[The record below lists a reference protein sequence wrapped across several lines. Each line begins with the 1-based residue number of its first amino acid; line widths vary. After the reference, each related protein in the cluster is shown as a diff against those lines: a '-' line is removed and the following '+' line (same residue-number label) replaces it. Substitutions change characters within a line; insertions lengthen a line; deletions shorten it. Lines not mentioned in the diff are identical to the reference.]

1 MVECPSGPQRLD
13 ASQGSRAEHMTIEL
27 PELLVDDSAGWR
39 AWLERSHD
47 EHQGVWLVLHKKGG
61 TTTTLTYDQA
71 LDEAL
76 CFGWVDG
83 QKGKRDE
90 HSYRQ
95 RFTPRRRASPWSAR
109 NVGHVTRLIEAR
121 RMRPAGLAA
130 VEAAKADG
138 RWSAAYQGQAA
149 AQLPP
154 DLAAALATNPAAR
167 ATYERLTSANRY
179 AIIYRLN
186 TVKSAETRSRKL
198 AQYVEMLA
206 RGEALH
212 PQR

>member
-1 MVECPSGPQRLD
+1 M
-13 ASQGSRAEHMTIEL
+13 IEL
-27 PELLVDDSAGWR
+27 PELLVDDAPAWR

-47 EHQGVWLVLHKKGG
+47 EHSGVWLVLHKKGG
-61 TTTTLTYDQA
+61 TVTSLTYDQA

-90 HSYRQ
+90 HSFRQ

-109 NVGHVTRLIEAR
+109 NVGHVARLVESG
-121 RMRPAGLAA
+121 RMHAAGLAA
-130 VEAAKADG
+130 VDSAKADG
-138 RWSAAYQGQAA
+138 RWDAAYQGQSA
-149 AQLPP
+149 AQVPA
-154 DLAAALATNPAAR
+154 DLAEALATNPAAT
-167 ATYERLTSANRY
+167 ATFEALNAANRY

-186 TVKSAETRSRKL
+186 AVKRAETRGRKL
-198 AQYVEMLA
+198 AGFVEMLA

-212 PQR
+212 PQK

>member
-1 MVECPSGPQRLD
+1 VTEPP
-13 ASQGSRAEHMTIEL
+13 EL
-27 PELLVDDSAGWR
+27 PELLVSDAAAWR
-39 AWLERSHD
+39 SWLERSHD
-47 EHQGVWLVLHKKGG
+47 SHQGVWLVLHKQGG

-83 QKGKRDE
+83 QIGKRDE
-90 HSYRQ
+90 HSYRR

-109 NVGHVTRLIEAR
+109 NVDHVTRLIKSG
-121 RMRPAGLAA
+121 RMHPAGLVA

-138 RWSAAYQGQAA
+138 RWDAAYQGQSTAPV
-149 AQLPP
+149 PP
-154 DLAAALATNPAAR
+154 DLAAALATNPAAK
-167 ATYERLTSANRY
+167 AMFEGLTSANRY

-186 TVKSAETRSRKL
+186 AVKRAETRRRKL
-198 AQYVEMLA
+198 AQFVDMLA
-206 RGEALH
+206 RGEVLH

>member
-1 MVECPSGPQRLD
+1 M
-13 ASQGSRAEHMTIEL
+13 IEL
-27 PELLVDDSAGWR
+27 PELLVDDAPAWR

-47 EHQGVWLVLHKKGG
+47 EHSGVWLVLHKKGG
-61 TTTTLTYDQA
+61 TVTSLTYDQA

-90 HSYRQ
+90 HSFRQ

-109 NVGHVTRLIEAR
+109 NVGHVARLVESG
-121 RMRPAGLAA
+121 RMHAAGLAA
-130 VEAAKADG
+130 VDAAKADG
-138 RWSAAYQGQAA
+138 RWDAAYQGQSA
-149 AQLPP
+149 AQVPA
-154 DLAAALATNPAAR
+154 DLAEALATNPAAT
-167 ATYERLTSANRY
+167 ATFEALNAANRY

-186 TVKSAETRSRKL
+186 AVKRAETRGRKL
-198 AQYVEMLA
+198 AGFVEMLA

-212 PQR
+212 PQK

>member
-1 MVECPSGPQRLD
+1 M
-13 ASQGSRAEHMTIEL
+13 IEL
-27 PELLVDDSAGWR
+27 PELVLGDAAGWR
-39 AWLERSHD
+39 DWLEEFHN
-47 EHQGVWLVLHKKGG
+47 EYQGVWLVLHKKGG
-61 TTTTLTYDQA
+61 TTTTLTYAQA

-95 RFTPRRRASPWSAR
+95 RFRPRRPASPWSAR
-109 NVGHVTRLIEAR
+109 NVGLATRLIKSQ

-130 VEAAKADG
+130 VDAAKADG
-138 RWSAAYQGQAA
+138 RWDSAYQGQSTSKV
-149 AQLPP
+149 PP
-154 DLAAALATNPAAR
+154 DLAAALAANSAAK
-167 ATYERLTSANRY
+167 AMFEECSSANRY

-186 TVKSAETRSRKL
+186 AVTRAETRSRKL
-198 AQYVEMLA
+198 TQFIDRLA
-206 RGEALH
+206 RGEVLH